1 MRRFKRKKTN
11 ILPKSGFTLIEL
23 IVVLAGLGILSSLA
37 LPNFINLLDSNNVDE
52 IKSLLNSAAADC
64 LQNKRSQTDPI
75 VNDEIISDDRIKDV
89 GYKIDT
95 TNSILDANGKPKCSL
110 LLLEPINGDIND
122 NVRYNIGFQLLSNGK
137 LDKLASSEVG
147 TKIPDCTKWAGKC
160 EFSQDSKILQE
171 YKDEIRAA
179 REACDLKLTD
189 WKKDMNPAK
198 FQQWDSTKGP
208 DTCPLSPPGG
218 GDTSYQGSSSCTTAG
233 CTKDIWGLWDKDTK
247 TGTTYNSET
256 AYEKALLDMI
266 GVKCAKQ
273 IKDEYEDPKEST
285 TIDGFQLTECDNEV
299 YWFFEGNNAGSMVEW
314 EKLYHKANNPTGPQP
329 LSDGSEL
336 YLCLGEEKA
345 SEALMT
351 QCINDNEE
359 AGCDNKI
366 NEQLS
371 ANFNGEF
378 IPKPGGPGSCSS
390 VNWMCNGK
398 NYRTD
403 KTTYEAECK
412 VDCTT
417 YLVYATE
424 RQCIGSPNSKACR
437 AYTACKRGN

>member
-1 MRRFKRKKTN
+1 MNASSLTRGGGVE
-11 ILPKSGFTLIEL
+11 PKSPSPRRTG
-23 IVVLAGLGILSSLA
+23 
-37 LPNFINLLDSNNVDE
+37 
-52 IKSLLNSAAADC
+52 
-64 LQNKRSQTDPI
+64 
-75 VNDEIISDDRIKDV
+75 
-89 GYKIDT
+89 
-95 TNSILDANGKPKCSL
+95 CSCCT
-110 LLLEPINGDIND
+110 PSMGS
-122 NVRYNIGFQLLSNGK
+122 RAT
-137 LDKLASSEVG
+137 AS
-147 TKIPDCTKWAGKC
+147 P
-160 EFSQDSKILQE
+160 
-171 YKDEIRAA
+171 KDE
-179 REACDLKLTD
+179 K
-189 WKKDMNPAK
+189 M
-198 FQQWDSTKGP
+198 
-208 DTCPLSPPGG
+208 
-218 GDTSYQGSSSCTTAG
+218 
-233 CTKDIWGLWDKDTK
+233 
-247 TGTTYNSET
+247 
-256 AYEKALLDMI
+256 
-266 GVKCAKQ
+266 
-273 IKDEYEDPKEST
+273 
-285 TIDGFQLTECDNEV
+285 
-299 YWFFEGNNAGSMVEW
+299 
-314 EKLYHKANNPTGPQP
+314 
-329 LSDGSEL
+329 SDGSEL

-390 VNWMCNGK
+390 VNWMCDGK